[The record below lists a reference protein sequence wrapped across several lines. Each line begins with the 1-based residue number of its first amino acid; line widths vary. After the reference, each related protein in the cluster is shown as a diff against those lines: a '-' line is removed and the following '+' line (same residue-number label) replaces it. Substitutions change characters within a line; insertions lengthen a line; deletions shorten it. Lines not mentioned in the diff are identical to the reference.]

1 MRTKNQFGYRQG
13 TRKDLY
19 CQLLLKGIY
28 SKPEILKAVKE
39 KFGSASGNAFNFFLR
54 DLRLSGHT
62 ILSSPI
68 IKLVPKTKTQ
78 TEDKKEV

>member
-1 MRTKNQFGYRQG
+1 MQEKNEFGYKKG

-54 DLRLSGHT
+54 DLRLSGYT
-62 ILSSPI
+62 IISAPI
-68 IKLVPKTKTQ
+68 LKLVPK
-78 TEDKKEV
+78 KK

>member
-1 MRTKNQFGYRQG
+1 MQEKNEFGYRKG

-62 ILSSPI
+62 IIAAPI
-68 IKLVPKTKTQ
+68 LKLVPK
-78 TEDKKEV
+78 KK

>member
-1 MRTKNQFGYRQG
+1 MREKNDLGYKTN

-19 CQLLLKGIY
+19 CQMLLEGTH
-28 SKPEILKAVKE
+28 SKQEILKAARA
-39 KFGSASGNAFNFFLR
+39 KFGSASVNAFNFFLR

-68 IKLVPKTKTQ
+68 LKLVPKQKQ
-78 TEDKKEV
+78 

>member
-1 MRTKNQFGYRQG
+1 MREKNEFGYTKN

-62 ILSSPI
+62 IISAPI
-68 IKLVPKTKTQ
+68 LKLVPKNKNGPAS
-78 TEDKKEV
+78 E

>member
-1 MRTKNQFGYRQG
+1 MQEKNIFGYRKG

-19 CQLLLKGIY
+19 CQLLLKGTY

-62 ILSSPI
+62 ILSASI
-68 IKLVPKTKTQ
+68 LKLVPKTK
-78 TEDKKEV
+78 DGKKSE

>member
-1 MRTKNQFGYRQG
+1 MQEKDKNDFGYRKG

-19 CQLLLKGIY
+19 CQLLLKGTY

-62 ILSSPI
+62 ITLAPI
-68 IKLVPKTKTQ
+68 LKLVPKIKNGKAN
-78 TEDKKEV
+78 E